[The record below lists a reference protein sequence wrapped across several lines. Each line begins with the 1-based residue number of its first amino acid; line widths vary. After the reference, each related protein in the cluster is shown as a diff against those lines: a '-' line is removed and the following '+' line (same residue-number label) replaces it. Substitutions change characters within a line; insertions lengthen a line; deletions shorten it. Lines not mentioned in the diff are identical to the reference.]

1 MESGLRFHAEN
12 HRLNGNLGQRQH
24 GPSLCEAEPM
34 TSMLCGGDRPF
45 PRLLRSVWA
54 AGAEEKRTEGG
65 RDRRRNKQAGEGRA
79 SQSKK
84 EVEEMLDQVSL
95 LSYSHLLLRKVMFYP
110 RGKLD
115 LNSAILASLQ
125 SQSGNTFRLPKMS
138 SRSSQ
143 TAAEQKKGDSS
154 VKDDKTNL
162 RCLLWVVRM
171 TDRSNALIN
180 RLSEA

>member
-1 MESGLRFHAEN
+1 
-12 HRLNGNLGQRQH
+12 
-24 GPSLCEAEPM
+24 
-34 TSMLCGGDRPF
+34 
-45 PRLLRSVWA
+45 
-54 AGAEEKRTEGG
+54 
-65 RDRRRNKQAGEGRA
+65 
-79 SQSKK
+79 
-84 EVEEMLDQVSL
+84 
-95 LSYSHLLLRKVMFYP
+95 MFYP

-138 SRSSQ
+138 PWSSQ